1 MVKTTG
7 GGCRMK
13 RTNHIGNSGRFV
25 LLAAVLATVVCMAAF
40 VYFRSDSMSGND
52 VVMGAEYDIK
62 KVLYAV
68 TVGDEISTEPP
79 AQYCVSADARLYD
92 KQAEDGEWNLLGE
105 LSSYALTNDEL
116 YGYMPAEELR
126 RKVKIQPITASYILR
141 VKEDSFYLVFQ
152 TKDGKIYLAYGWEDA
167 KERGQTGLGDTR
179 LRRLYQLERR

>member
-1 MVKTTG
+1 
-7 GGCRMK
+7 MK
-13 RTNHIGNSGRFV
+13 RENHIGNSGRFV
-25 LLAAVLATVVCMAAF
+25 LLAAVLAAVVCMAAF
-40 VYFRSDSMSGND
+40 VYFRRDSMSGND
-52 VVMGAEYDIK
+52 MVMGAEYDIK

-92 KQAEDGEWNLLGE
+92 KKTEDGEWNLLGE
-105 LSSYALTNDEL
+105 LSSYTLTNDEL

-126 RKVKIQPITASYILR
+126 RKVKIQPVTASYILR

-152 TKDGKIYLAYGWEDA
+152 TKDGKTYLAYGWEDA
-167 KERGQTGLGDTR
+167 KERGQTGLDDTR